1 MKKGGEEKAKVV
13 RTRPISNAYGFRGM
27 RFERPF
33 IETPEEARAE
43 GARMAREVAKKLKL
57 KLTA

>member
-1 MKKGGEEKAKVV
+1 MKKEGEEKARLI
-13 RTRPISNAYGFRGM
+13 RTKPINNAYGYHFA
-27 RFERPF
+27 RFEQPF